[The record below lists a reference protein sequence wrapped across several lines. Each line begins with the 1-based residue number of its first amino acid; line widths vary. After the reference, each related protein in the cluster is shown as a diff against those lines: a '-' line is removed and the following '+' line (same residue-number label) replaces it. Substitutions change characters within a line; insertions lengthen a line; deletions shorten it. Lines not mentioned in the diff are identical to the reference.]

1 MTNILETAQAYEPPQ
16 TKNIAD
22 LKKVSVNNE
31 ISTETFKT
39 KEGDAFTLNLIEVE
53 GVKYRV
59 PVSIIAGIKAT
70 LEAKPDMKSFKVSK
84 QGEGM
89 NTKYIVVALD

>member
-1 MTNILETAQAYEPPQ
+1 MSNILEAAKAYEPPQ

-22 LKKVSVNNE
+22 LKKVSVNTE
-31 ISTETFKT
+31 IVTETFKT
-39 KEGDAFTLNLIEVE
+39 KEGEEFTLNLIEVE

-59 PVSIIAGIKAT
+59 PTSVIAGIKAT
-70 LEAKPDMKSFKVSK
+70 LEAKPDMEFFKVSK

-89 NTKYIVVALD
+89 NTKYIVVAL